1 MEARGAVTRH
11 YASGDDLEQRIVEQ
25 LRSAGL
31 LEGQSL
37 SPRDLAA
44 LDQFHVGGLE
54 ASDALARLCSLSSGM
69 HVLDV
74 GSGLGGPSRFLAATY
89 GCRVTGIDV
98 TESYCRIASL
108 LAERMGLEHLVE
120 YRHGDA
126 LHLPFADQ
134 TFDAAW
140 TQHASMNIAEKAEF
154 YAEIARVVRVGGRF
168 AVHDVVQSTGG
179 PILFPVPWARSPAL
193 SHLLTLDETREA
205 IARSGFSVLVWNDV
219 SKAAAD
225 WLSKVATKRDPADV
239 PRLGL
244 HLVLGQEFPEMAANL
259 RRNLMEHRCGVLQA
273 VFQRTS

>member
-1 MEARGAVTRH
+1 MEGHGAVTRH

-25 LRSAGL
+25 LRGAGL

-54 ASDALARLCSLSSGM
+54 ASDALARLCSLSRDM

-108 LAERMGLEHLVE
+108 LAERMGLEHLVD
-120 YRHGDA
+120 YRHADA

-134 TFDAAW
+134 TFDTVW

-154 YAEIARVVRVGGRF
+154 HAEIARVVKVGGRF

-179 PILFPVPWARSPAL
+179 PILFPVPWARSAAL
-193 SHLLTLDETREA
+193 SHLLTLEETREA
-205 IARSGFSVLVWNDV
+205 VVRSGFSVLVWNDV
-219 SKAAAD
+219 SEAAAD
-225 WLSKVATKRDPADV
+225 WLSKVAAKRDPADV

-244 HLVLGQEFPEMAANL
+244 HLVLGQEFGEMAANF
-259 RRNLMEHRCGVLQA
+259 RTNLMEHRCGVLQA
-273 VFQRTS
+273 VFERTF

>member
-11 YASGDDLEQRIVEQ
+11 YAGGDDLERRIVEQ
-25 LRSAGL
+25 LRSVGL

-37 SPRDLAA
+37 SSRDLAA
-44 LDQFHVGGLE
+44 LDQFHVGGLD

-89 GCRVTGIDV
+89 RCRVTGIDV

-108 LAERMGLEHLVE
+108 LAERMGVEHLVD

-154 YAEIARVVRVGGRF
+154 YAEIARAVQIGGRF
-168 AVHDVVQSTGG
+168 AVHDVVQSIGG
-179 PILFPVPWARSPAL
+179 PVLFPVPWARSAAL
-193 SHLLTLDETREA
+193 SHLLTLEETREA
-205 IARSGFSVLVWNDV
+205 IVRSGFSVLIWNDV
-219 SKAAAD
+219 SEAAAD
-225 WLSKVATKRDPADV
+225 WLAKVAAKRDPPDI

-244 HLVLGQEFPEMAANL
+244 HLVLGQEFPQMVANL
-259 RRNLMEHRCGVLQA
+259 RRNLEEHRCGVIQA
-273 VFQRTS
+273 VFERTS

>member
-1 MEARGAVTRH
+1 METRGAVARH
-11 YASGDDLEQRIVEQ
+11 YAGSDDLEQRIVEQ
-25 LRSAGL
+25 LRGAGL
-31 LEGQSL
+31 LEGQSV

-44 LDQFHVGGLE
+44 LDQFHVGGLD

-108 LAERMGLEHLVE
+108 LAQRTGLEHLVD

-140 TQHASMNIAEKAEF
+140 TQHASMNIAEKADF
-154 YAEIARVVRVGGRF
+154 YAEIARVVKVGGRF

-179 PILFPVPWARSPAL
+179 PILFPVPWARNAAI
-193 SHLLTLDETREA
+193 SHLLTLEETREA
-205 IARSGFSVLVWNDV
+205 VVRSGFSVLVWNDV
-219 SKAAAD
+219 SEAAAD
-225 WLSKVATKRDPADV
+225 WVSKVAAKRDPPGVA
-239 PRLGL
+239 RLGL
-244 HLVLGQEFPEMAANL
+244 HLLLGQEFPQMAANL
-259 RRNLMEHRCGVLQA
+259 RRNLEERRCSVVQA
-273 VFQRTS
+273 VFKRT

>member
-1 MEARGAVTRH
+1 MEASGAVTSH
-11 YASGDDLEQRIVEQ
+11 YASGDDFEQRIAEQ
-25 LRSAGL
+25 LRAAGL
-31 LEGQSL
+31 LEGQSP

-54 ASDALARLCSLSSGM
+54 ASAALARLCSLSSDM

-108 LAERMGLEHLVE
+108 LAERTGLEHLVD

-126 LHLPFADQ
+126 LHLRFADQ

-140 TQHASMNIAEKAEF
+140 TQHASMNIAEKADF
-154 YAEIARVVRVGGRF
+154 YAEIARVVKVGGRF

-179 PILFPVPWARSPAL
+179 SILFPVPWARSASL
-193 SHLLTLDETREA
+193 SHLLTLEETREA
-205 IARSGFSVLVWNDV
+205 IVRSGFSLLVWNDV
-219 SKAAAD
+219 SEAAAD
-225 WLSKVATKRDPADV
+225 WLSKVPAKRDPADV

-244 HLVLGQEFPEMAANL
+244 HLLLGQEFSQMAANL
-259 RRNLMEHRCGVLQA
+259 RRNLEEHRCGVVQA
-273 VFQRTS
+273 VFERT

>member
-1 MEARGAVTRH
+1 METRGAVARH
-11 YASGDDLEQRIVEQ
+11 YASGDDLEQSIVEQ
-25 LRSAGL
+25 LRSVGL

-108 LAERMGLEHLVE
+108 LAERMGLEHLVD
-120 YRHGDA
+120 YRHADA

-134 TFDAAW
+134 TFDAVW

-154 YAEIARVVRVGGRF
+154 YAEIARVVKVGGRF

-179 PILFPVPWARSPAL
+179 PILFPVPWARSAAL
-193 SHLLTLDETREA
+193 SHLLTLEETREA
-205 IARSGFSVLVWNDV
+205 IVRSGFSVLVWNDV
-219 SKAAAD
+219 SEAAAD
-225 WLSKVATKRDPADV
+225 WLSKVGAKRDPADV

-244 HLVLGQEFPEMAANL
+244 HLVLGQEFPEMAANF
-259 RRNLMEHRCGVLQA
+259 RRNLEEHRCGVIQA
-273 VFQRTS
+273 VFERTS

>member
-1 MEARGAVTRH
+1 METRGAVARH
-11 YASGDDLEQRIVEQ
+11 YAGGDDLEQRIVEQ
-25 LRSAGL
+25 LRGAGL
-31 LEGQSL
+31 LEGQSV

-44 LDQFHVGGLE
+44 LDQFHVGGLD
-54 ASDALARLCSLSSGM
+54 ASGALARLCSLSSGM

-98 TESYCRIASL
+98 TESYCRVASL
-108 LAERMGLEHLVE
+108 LAERTGLEHLVD

-140 TQHASMNIAEKAEF
+140 TQHASMNIAEKADF
-154 YAEIARVVRVGGRF
+154 YAEIARVVKAGGRF

-179 PILFPVPWARSPAL
+179 PILFPVPWARSTAL
-193 SHLLTLDETREA
+193 SHLLTPEETREA
-205 IARSGFSVLVWNDV
+205 IVGSGFSLLVWNDV
-219 SKAAAD
+219 SEAVAD
-225 WLSKVATKRDPADV
+225 WVSKVAAKSDLPDV

-244 HLVLGQEFPEMAANL
+244 HLLLGQEFPQMAANL
-259 RRNLMEHRCGVLQA
+259 RRNLEEHRCGVVQA
-273 VFQRTS
+273 VFERT

>member
-1 MEARGAVTRH
+1 METRGAVARH
-11 YASGDDLEQRIVEQ
+11 YAGGDDLEQRIVEQ
-25 LRSAGL
+25 LRGAGL
-31 LEGQSL
+31 LEGQSV

-44 LDQFHVGGLE
+44 LDQFHVGGLD

-98 TESYCRIASL
+98 TESYCRVASL
-108 LAERMGLEHLVE
+108 LAERTGLEHLVD

-140 TQHASMNIAEKAEF
+140 TQHASMNIAEKADF
-154 YAEIARVVRVGGRF
+154 YAEIARVVKVGGRF

-179 PILFPVPWARSPAL
+179 PILFPVPWARSAAL
-193 SHLLTLDETREA
+193 SHLLTPVETREA
-205 IARSGFSVLVWNDV
+205 IVRSGFSLLVWNDV
-219 SKAAAD
+219 SEAAAD
-225 WLSKVATKRDPADV
+225 WVSKLAAKRDPPDV

-244 HLVLGQEFPEMAANL
+244 HLLLGQEFPQMAANL
-259 RRNLMEHRCGVLQA
+259 RRNLEEHRCGVAQA
-273 VFQRTS
+273 VFERT

>member
-25 LRSAGL
+25 LRGAGL
-31 LEGQSL
+31 LEGQRL
-37 SPRDLAA
+37 MPRDLAA

-54 ASDALARLCSLSSGM
+54 ASEALARLCSLSSDM

-108 LAERMGLEHLVE
+108 LAEHMGLEHLVD

-134 TFDAAW
+134 TFDAVW
-140 TQHASMNIAEKAEF
+140 TQHASMNIAEKAEL
-154 YAEIARVVRVGGRF
+154 YAEIARIVKAGGRF

-179 PILFPVPWARSPAL
+179 AILFPVPWARSADV
-193 SHLLTLDETREA
+193 SHLITPGETREV
-205 IARSGFSVLVWNDV
+205 IVRSGFSVLVWNDV
-219 SKAAAD
+219 SEAAAD
-225 WLSKVATKRDPADV
+225 WLSRVGAKREPADV

-244 HLVLGQEFPEMAANL
+244 HLVLGQEFAEMAANF
-259 RRNLMEHRCGVLQA
+259 RRNLMEHRCGVIQA
-273 VFQRTS
+273 VFERTS

>member
-1 MEARGAVTRH
+1 MDARGAVTRH

-44 LDQFHVGGLE
+44 LDQFHVGGL
-54 ASDALARLCSLSSGM
+54 DAGATLARLCSLSTGM

-108 LAERMGLEHLVE
+108 LAECMGLEHLVD

-154 YAEIARVVRVGGRF
+154 YAEIARVVKVGARF

-179 PILFPVPWARSPAL
+179 PILSPVPWARSAAL
-193 SHLLTLDETREA
+193 SHLLTSEETREA
-205 IARSGFSVLVWNDV
+205 VVRSGFSVLVWNDV
-219 SKAAAD
+219 SEAAAD
-225 WLSKVATKRDPADV
+225 WLSQGGAKRDPADV

-244 HLVLGQEFPEMAANL
+244 HLVLGQEFPEVGANL
-259 RRNLMEHRCGVLQA
+259 RGNLEEHRCGVIQV
-273 VFQRTS
+273 VFERTS

>member
-1 MEARGAVTRH
+1 MEERGAVARH
-11 YASGDDLEQRIVEQ
+11 YASGDDLERRIVEQ
-25 LRSAGL
+25 LRGVGL

-54 ASDALARLCSLSSGM
+54 ASDALARLCSVSSAM

-89 GCRVTGIDV
+89 GCHVTGIDV

-108 LAERMGLEHLVE
+108 LAERMGLDHLVD
-120 YRHGDA
+120 YRSGDA

-134 TFDAAW
+134 TFDAVW
-140 TQHASMNIAEKAEF
+140 TQHASMNIADKAEF
-154 YAEIARVVRVGGRF
+154 YAEIARVVKVGARL
-168 AVHDVVQSTGG
+168 AVHDVVQSIGG
-179 PILFPVPWARSPAL
+179 PILFPVPWARSAAL
-193 SHLLTLDETREA
+193 SHLLTLEETREA
-205 IARSGFSVLVWNDV
+205 IVRSGFSVLVWNDV
-219 SKAAAD
+219 SEAAAD
-225 WLSKVATKRDPADV
+225 WLSKAGAKRDPTDV

-259 RRNLMEHRCGVLQA
+259 NRNLVEHRCGVVQA
-273 VFQRTS
+273 VFERIS

>member
-31 LEGQSL
+31 LEGRAI
-37 SPRDLAA
+37 SPRDLEA

-54 ASDALARLCSLSSGM
+54 ASDALARLCSLSSSM

-74 GSGLGGPSRFLAATY
+74 GSGLGGPSRSLAATY

-154 YAEIARVVRVGGRF
+154 YGEIARVVKVGGRF

-179 PILFPVPWARSPAL
+179 PILFPVPWARSAAL
-193 SHLLTLDETREA
+193 SHLLTPEETQEA
-205 IARSGFSVLVWNDV
+205 VVRSGFSVLVWNDV
-219 SKAAAD
+219 SQAAAD
-225 WLSKVATKRDPADV
+225 WLSKLPAKRDSAGG

-244 HLVLGQEFPEMAANL
+244 HLVLGQGFPEMAGNF
-259 RRNLMEHRCGVLQA
+259 RRNLEERRCGVIQA
-273 VFQRTS
+273 VFERTS

>member
-1 MEARGAVTRH
+1 MEGHGAVTRH
-11 YASGDDLEQRIVEQ
+11 YASDDDLEQRIVEQ

-108 LAERMGLEHLVE
+108 LAERMGLAHLVD
-120 YRHGDA
+120 YRHADA

-134 TFDAAW
+134 TFDAVW

-154 YAEIARVVRVGGRF
+154 YAEIARVVKVGGRL

-179 PILFPVPWARSPAL
+179 PILFPVPWARSAAL
-193 SHLLTLDETREA
+193 SHLLTPEETRDA
-205 IARSGFSVLVWNDV
+205 VVRSGFSVVVWNDV
-219 SKAAAD
+219 SEAAAD
-225 WLSKVATKRDPADV
+225 WLSKLAAKRDPSDV

-244 HLVLGQEFPEMAANL
+244 QLVLGQELPEMAANF
-259 RRNLMEHRCGVLQA
+259 RRSLEEHRCGVIQA
-273 VFQRTS
+273 MFERTS

>member
-1 MEARGAVTRH
+1 MEAREAVTRH

-37 SPRDLAA
+37 SSRDLAA
-44 LDQFHVGGLE
+44 LDQFHVGGLD

-108 LAERMGLEHLVE
+108 LAERTGLEHLVD

-126 LHLPFADQ
+126 LHLRFADQ

-140 TQHASMNIAEKAEF
+140 TQHASMNIAEKADF
-154 YAEIARVVRVGGRF
+154 YAEIARVVKVGGRF

-179 PILFPVPWARSPAL
+179 PILFPVPWARSAAL
-193 SHLLTLDETREA
+193 SHLLTPEETREA
-205 IARSGFSVLVWNDV
+205 IVRSGFSLLVWNDV
-219 SKAAAD
+219 SEAAAD
-225 WLSKVATKRDPADV
+225 WVSKVAAKHNPPDV

-244 HLVLGQEFPEMAANL
+244 HLLLGQEFPQMAANL
-259 RRNLMEHRCGVLQA
+259 RRNLEEHRCGVVQA
-273 VFQRTS
+273 VFERT